1 MAPDICRVLTSA
13 EHLTSA
19 GYLTSAGQLTS
30 AEHLTSAGYL
40 TSAGHLTSAGYLTSA
55 VHLTSEVHRD
65 NFRAPEKWPSNHQAI
80 QNSTEL
86 IRKTQ
91 AVHCNK
97 PFYLPTVIRS
107 GGSDSDAS

>member
-1 MAPDICRVLTSA
+1 MI
-13 EHLTSA
+13 
-19 GYLTSAGQLTS
+19 S

-40 TSAGHLTSAGYLTSA
+40 TSAGHLTS
-55 VHLTSEVHRD
+55 EVHCD
-65 NFRAPEKWPSNHQAI
+65 IFRAPEICIYDKWTSNQQAM

-97 PFYLPTVIRS
+97 PF
-107 GGSDSDAS
+107 